1 MAHPF
6 HKAGKLASPDQG
18 KSAPVHT
25 RAGMGLT
32 ENAKAT
38 LETTIGKQMRRYRS
52 LLDDEAY
59 ASVLRAYIA
68 WRAREDERAAKRRVR
83 CEARTTR
90 KGTPCKNM
98 SEPGRRR
105 CKHHG
110 GRSTGPKTVE
120 GRERIAEAQRARWAR
135 WRAVKEARDL
145 ADASFC
151 T

>member
-6 HKAGKLASPDQG
+6 HKAGKLAPPDQG
-18 KSAPVHT
+18 QSATVRA
-25 RAGMGLT
+25 RAGIGLT
-32 ENAKAT
+32 DDAKRMPDPKMS
-38 LETTIGKQMRRYRS
+38 KQMARYRS
-52 LLDDEAY
+52 MLGDEAY
-59 ASVLRAYIA
+59 ASFLRAYIE